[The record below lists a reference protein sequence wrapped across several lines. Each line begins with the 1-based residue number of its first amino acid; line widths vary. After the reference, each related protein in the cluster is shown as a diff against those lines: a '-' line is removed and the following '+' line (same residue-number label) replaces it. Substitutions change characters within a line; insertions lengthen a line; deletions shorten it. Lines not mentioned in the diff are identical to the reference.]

1 MKMIILFLVITINIY
16 ASNTKTIYKWDTF
29 IQKAVDASLILR
41 QNDAQLLIQKSKIAQ
56 STLLENPT
64 LEISFDNGL
73 ENSIDYTYLE
83 FTQKLPAFGER
94 RLKKGVSLSY
104 LESEQYSKDTTLL
117 KIQYQ
122 AASLF
127 QEIYFLKKQIDI
139 VNQQLIEIK
148 DLQKKSKNR
157 KDLGEISGF
166 ENSRIDILKQQVS
179 MKKQKLE
186 NNYLKLILETQSLLN
201 VDNEIL
207 ISGDII
213 KSKEDEIEVLINSL
227 KKSPEYLKYKA
238 ELKATKQELQL
249 VKATRYTQPELYVY
263 SERDLNINNSVD
275 NTYGFGFRL
284 SIPLW
289 DTKENKMEMQNAK
302 IQKSG
307 IKAQEVLYKLQRNVS
322 GYHKLY
328 QNTTLQAEKYKI
340 NLLKPSKEYYE
351 TSVLLF
357 ELGES
362 SFLELL
368 DAQALYFQ
376 SQYEHQSLISQ
387 SHIYWLKLC
396 SAANINLL
404 KDN

>member
-29 IQKAVDASLILR
+29 IQKAVNASLILR

-94 RLKKGVSLSY
+94 HFKKIVAQFY
-104 LESEQYSKDTTLL
+104 LESEEYSKDITLL

-127 QEIYFLKKQIDI
+127 QDLYFLKKQIDI
-139 VNQQLIEIK
+139 VNQQLIEIE

-157 KDLGEISGF
+157 EDLGEISGF

-179 MKKQKLE
+179 MKKQKLQ
-186 NNYLKLILETQSLLN
+186 NTHINLMLETQSLLN

-213 KSKEDEIEVLINSL
+213 KSKEDEIEILIDSI
-227 KKSPEYLKYKA
+227 KKKPEYLKYKA
-238 ELKATKQELQL
+238 ELKATKAELKL
-249 VKATRYTQPELYVY
+249 VKATRYALPELYVY
-263 SERDLNINNSVD
+263 SERDLNTKNSID
-275 NTYGFGFRL
+275 NTYGFGFKI

-289 DTKENKMEMQNAK
+289 DSKETQMEIQNAK

-307 IKAQEVLYKLQRNVS
+307 IKAQEVLYKLQRSVS

-328 QNTTLQAEKYKI
+328 KNTLVQVKDYKL
-340 NLLKPSKEYYE
+340 NLLEPSKEYYE

-376 SQYEHQSLISQ
+376 SQHEHQSLISL
-387 SHIYWLKLC
+387 SHTYWLKLC

-404 KDN
+404 KDK